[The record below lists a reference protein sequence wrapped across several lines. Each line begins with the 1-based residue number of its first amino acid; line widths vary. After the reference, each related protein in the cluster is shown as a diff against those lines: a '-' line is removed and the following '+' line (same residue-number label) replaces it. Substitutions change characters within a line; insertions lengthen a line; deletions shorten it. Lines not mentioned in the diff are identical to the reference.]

1 MTNEEMIKD
10 IDEQIEELKREK
22 ERLEKERENNT
33 SPSFPFPFLTTGI
46 ICPIRPASSSSI
58 YSEILKILR
67 EIEKLE
73 EMKKNY
79 GEGNE

>member
-1 MTNEEMIKD
+1 MTNEEIIKD

-33 SPSFPFPFLTTGI
+33 SPSFPSPFLTTGL
-46 ICPIRPASSSSI
+46 ICPIPPASSSSI

-79 GEGNE
+79 GEGK